1 MTHILRNRVQFVL
14 AMAGAVVA
22 GLLTYWHV
30 MQIDMPCTNSG
41 CAQVAASE
49 YSRFLGV
56 PVAAWGL
63 AYYISILL
71 MSASYPSLSEGYQRL
86 VQRLSG
92 ILHAGALIASAV
104 LTALEAWVIR
114 AFCQYCIAS
123 AVIVVLLCIN
133 ALWPVKTS
141 PREVIEAS

>member
-1 MTHILRNRVQFVL
+1 MTRTVRNRLQFGL

-22 GLLTYWHV
+22 GLLTYWHF
-30 MQIDMPCTNSG
+30 MNIDMPCTNSG

-49 YSRFLGV
+49 YSRFLRV

-63 AYYISILL
+63 AYYLAILVI
-71 MSASYPSLSEGYQRL
+71 SASIPSLPESKQR
-86 VQRLSG
+86 VIDRLSG
-92 ILHAGALIASAV
+92 LLHAGAFVASAV

-123 AVIVVLLCIN
+123 AIIVVLLCIN
-133 ALWPVKTS
+133 AWWPGRPTS
-141 PREVIEAS
+141 REVLEAS